1 MNFGKSLNSVE
12 GRMSYP
18 KLVLDV
24 IGDFS
29 SSIQGGDDTFVNLH
43 PAWIPACGR
52 TGPLKEGRNDIS

>member
-29 SSIQGGDDTFVNLH
+29 SGIQGDDTFVNL
-43 PAWIPACGR
+43 PTAWIPACGR